1 MSDEVI
7 RTEGLTKR
15 FAAFGRKGQE
25 TLAVDGLDLQVLK
38 GEVFGFLGPNG
49 AGKTTTVRMLCAL
62 IAPTAGEAWVNGH
75 RVGENNEA
83 IRADVG
89 ILTETP
95 GLYAKLDAVTNL
107 SFFAKLY
114 GVEDISGQV
123 ARYLKMLGLWER
135 RSEAVG
141 GFSKGMRQKLAI
153 ARALL
158 HEPPLLFLDEPTSG
172 LDPEAA
178 RIVRDFI
185 QELRGQG
192 RTIFMCTHNLD
203 EADRLCDR
211 IAVIK
216 QRLIRVDTPAR
227 LRQQLYGRGVLV
239 RLRTIA
245 PQYVAAVEALPF
257 VHEVRHTDAD
267 DSLSLK
273 VDDPEANNPQLVR
286 ALVAAGADVQF
297 VEETEHSLESVY
309 FDLMAQTREEDAA

>member
-1 MSDEVI
+1 MI
-7 RTEGLTKR
+7 RVRGLTKR
-15 FAAFGRKGQE
+15 FPPFGRRGAD
-25 TLAVDGLDLQVLK
+25 TVAVEGLDLEVEQ

-75 RVGENNEA
+75 RVGVDDDA
-83 IRADVG
+83 IRAEVG

-95 GLYAKLDAVTNL
+95 GLYAKLDAWTNL
-107 SFFAKLY
+107 GFFARLY
-114 GVEDISGQV
+114 GVRDVDGQV
-123 ARYLKMLGLWER
+123 ARYLHMLGLWEQR
-135 RSEAVG
+135 HQLVG
-141 GFSKGMRQKLAI
+141 SFSKGMRQKLAI

-185 QELRGQG
+185 QELSGEG
-192 RTIFMCTHNLD
+192 RTIFLCTHNLD

-211 IAVIK
+211 IGVIR

-239 RLRTIA
+239 RVRTVT
-245 PQYVAAVEALPF
+245 PAAQAALEALPF
-257 VHEVRHTDAD
+257 VQQVDVAD
-267 DSLSLK
+267 GSLSVK
-273 VDDPEANNPQLVR
+273 MDDPEVHNPELVR
-286 ALVAAGADVQF
+286 TLVRAGADVIF
-297 VEETEHSLESVY
+297 VEEASHSLESVY
-309 FDLMAQTREEDAA
+309 LDLIAEARREETA